1 MSCYN
6 KCCDEVGKMKNKN
19 GINKAET
26 LTSFLKRINDGD
38 NPELLRKEAHRLLI
52 NVNPD
57 DIALAEQNLINDG
70 YSTQLVQLL
79 CATFM
84 LIGIPEDHQ
93 NGLISGLPEDHILRI
108 VLIEHDLIRYFLVD
122 LGNTVDSIS
131 CREHLKD
138 SSLEF
143 RKLMHI
149 LQHMNGMKEHFEREN
164 DVIFP
169 FLLKYGR
176 INLCQAMLGDHI
188 NIKAELEEFVKLI
201 FSFNSM
207 SFEEFKTRLITIT
220 RKFLLSFREHLSQ
233 EDAIL
238 YPIAL
243 GMITKAEIWE
253 KMKSVCDEIGYCGVH
268 L

>member
-1 MSCYN
+1 
-6 KCCDEVGKMKNKN
+6 MKDKN

-26 LTSFLKRINDGD
+26 LTSFLKRINEGD
-38 NPELLRKEAHRLLI
+38 NPESLRKEAHRLLI
-52 NVNPD
+52 SVDAD

-84 LIGIPEDHQ
+84 LIGIPEEHKD
-93 NGLISGLPEDHILRI
+93 SPRSELPEDHILRI

-122 LGNTVDSIS
+122 LINTVDCIS
-131 CREHLKD
+131 CCEHLKN

-143 RKLMHI
+143 RKLTHI
-149 LQHMNGMKEHFEREN
+149 MQHLNGMKEHFERED

-176 INLCQAMLGDHI
+176 INLCQAMQGDHI
-188 NIKAELEEFVKLI
+188 NIKAGLEKFIALI
-201 FSFNSM
+201 LSFDSM
-207 SFEEFKTRLITIT
+207 CFEEFKTRLIKIT
-220 RKFLLSFREHLSQ
+220 QTLLPSFREHLSQ

-243 GMITKAEIWE
+243 GMIDEAEIWE
-253 KMKSVCDEIGYCGVH
+253 KMKNVCDEIGYCGVH

>member
-1 MSCYN
+1 
-6 KCCDEVGKMKNKN
+6 MKNHN
-19 GINKAET
+19 GMNKAET

-38 NPELLRKEAHRLLI
+38 NPESLRKEAHRLLI
-52 NVNPD
+52 NVDAD
-57 DIALAEQNLINDG
+57 DIAVAEQNLINDG
-70 YSTQLVQLL
+70 YSIQLVQLL

-84 LIGIPEDHQ
+84 LIGIPEEHQ
-93 NGLISGLPEDHILRI
+93 DGPMNGLPDDHILRI
-108 VLIEHDLIRYFLVD
+108 VLIEHDLIRYFLFD
-122 LGNTVDSIS
+122 LSNTVDSIS

-149 LQHMNGMKEHFEREN
+149 LQHLTGMKEHFERED

-176 INLCQAMLGDHI
+176 INLCQAMQGDHI
-188 NIKAELEEFVKLI
+188 NIKAELEEFVNLI

-207 SFEEFKTRLITIT
+207 CFEVFKSKLITIT
-220 RKFLLSFREHLSQ
+220 RELLPSFREHLSQ

-243 GMITKAEIWE
+243 GMIDEAEIWE
-253 KMKSVCDEIGYCGVH
+253 KIKKVCDEIGYCGVH